1 MIKMMYFCDKL
12 VNNIK
17 PIIIMKKSAIIASL
31 LGICSLTAN
40 SQAIY
45 DYLSEKA
52 PEAYKYNDYYYQ
64 RASHFAE
71 LPVDSDDIIIL
82 GNSLSDNGRWN
93 EAFDDANIKN
103 RGIISDVV
111 QGISDRLEL
120 VTKGKPKKIFLLIGV
135 NDVSHHLTPDSIT
148 TAVEKLIM
156 KIKQQTPTTEI
167 YLQSWLPI
175 NNDFKRYK
183 NMIGKEMV
191 IFHGNVMLEQVARR
205 QGVTWIN
212 LFPAFADKEMKLPK
226 HLTNDGLHLNDAG
239 YRIWCQEIAKY
250 INPNVKFNPNDLYPI
265 DAEDIVLVGNQ
276 LIGGPEW
283 HELFNNANVKSR
295 NSWADVVE
303 GLPTLAKN
311 VAKKTPKQIV
321 LLPSYNGKNLAKGH
335 NLSGDFHADS
345 IVAYVDQA
353 IKNIKEVSPN
363 TSIVLQSLM
372 PVNSTYEKYADF
384 KGAAKK
390 VKATNKKLQ
399 KLAKKHKI
407 EWVDVYPAMVDENG
421 DLKAEYTNDGFKLMG
436 KGYTAW
442 ANALKAVIK

>member
-1 MIKMMYFCDKL
+1 
-12 VNNIK
+12 
-17 PIIIMKKSAIIASL
+17 MKKLAIAASL
-31 LGICSLTAN
+31 IGACVFSSNA
-40 SQAIY
+40 QAIY

-52 PEAYKYNDYYYQ
+52 PEAYKYNEYYYQ

-71 LPVDSDDIIIL
+71 LTVDSDDIIIL
-82 GNSLSDNGRWN
+82 GNSLIDNGRWN

-120 VTKGKPKKIFLLIGV
+120 VTKGQPKKIFLLIGV

-148 TAVEKLIM
+148 TAVEKLIV
-156 KIKQQTPTTEI
+156 KIKEQSPKTEI

-205 QGVTWIN
+205 QGVNWVN

-226 HLTNDGLHLNDAG
+226 HLTNDGLHLNEAG

-250 INPNVKFNPNDLYPI
+250 INPDKQLNPNDLYPI
-265 DAEDIVLVGNQ
+265 DGEDIVLVGNQ

-283 HELFNNANVKSR
+283 HELFDNANVKSR
-295 NSWADVVE
+295 NSWTDVVD
-303 GLPTLAKN
+303 GLPALAKT
-311 VAKKTPKQIV
+311 VAKKAPKQIV
-321 LLPSYNGKNLAKGH
+321 LLPSYNGKILEKGH
-335 NLSGDFHADS
+335 NLSGKFEADS
-345 IVAYVDQA
+345 IVAYVEQA
-353 IKNIKEVSPN
+353 IKNIKETSPN
-363 TSIVLQSLM
+363 TEIVLQSLI

-384 KGAAKK
+384 KGTAKK
-390 VKATNKKLQ
+390 AKATNKKLQ
-399 KLAKKHKI
+399 KLAKKYKI
-407 EWVDVYPAMVDENG
+407 QWVDVYTTMVDEKG

-436 KGYTAW
+436 KGYSAW
-442 ANALKAVIK
+442 AEALKPVIK

>member
-1 MIKMMYFCDKL
+1 
-12 VNNIK
+12 
-17 PIIIMKKSAIIASL
+17 MKKSAIIAAL
-31 LGICSLTAN
+31 LGVCAFTSNA
-40 SQAIY
+40 QAIY

-71 LPVDSDDIIIL
+71 LDVDSDDIIIL

-111 QGISDRLEL
+111 QGVSDRIEL
-120 VTKGKPKKIFLLIGV
+120 VTKGQPKKIFLLIGV

-148 TAVEKLIM
+148 TAVENLIV
-156 KIKQQTPTTEI
+156 KIKTLSPNTEL

-183 NMIGKEMV
+183 NMIGKEMT
-191 IFHGNVMLEQVARR
+191 IFQGNVMLEQVARR
-205 QGVTWIN
+205 QSVTWIN
-212 LFPAFADKEMKLPK
+212 LFPAFADKECKLPK

-250 INPNVKFNPNDLYPI
+250 INPDVKFDPNDLYPI
-265 DAEDIVLVGNQ
+265 DSEDIVLVGNQ
-276 LIGGPEW
+276 LIGGAEW

-295 NSWADVVE
+295 NSWGDVVE
-303 GLPTLAKN
+303 NLPALAKT
-311 VAKKTPKQIV
+311 VAKKSPKQMV
-321 LLPSYNGKNLAKGH
+321 LLPSYNGKNLEKGH
-335 NLSGDFHADS
+335 NLSGNFDADS
-345 IVAYVDQA
+345 IVAYVEQA
-353 IKNIKEVSPN
+353 IQNVKEVSPN
-363 TSIVLQSLM
+363 TSIVLQSLI

-384 KGAAKK
+384 KGTAKK
-390 VKATNKKLQ
+390 VKAANKKLQ
-399 KLAKKHKI
+399 KLAKKYKI
-407 EWVDVYPAMVDENG
+407 EWVDVYSAMVNENG

-442 ANALKAVIK
+442 SNALKAVIK

>member
-1 MIKMMYFCDKL
+1 
-12 VNNIK
+12 
-17 PIIIMKKSAIIASL
+17 MKKLAIVASL
-31 LGICSLTAN
+31 IGACAFSSNA
-40 SQAIY
+40 QAIY

-52 PEAYKYNDYYYQ
+52 PEAYKYNEYYYQ

-120 VTKGKPKKIFLLIGV
+120 VTKGQPKKIFLLIGV

-148 TAVEKLIM
+148 TAVEKLIV
-156 KIKQQTPTTEI
+156 KIKQQSPKTEI

-205 QGVTWIN
+205 QGVTWVN

-226 HLTNDGLHLNDAG
+226 HLTNDGLHLNEAG
-239 YRIWCQEIAKY
+239 YYIWCKEIAKY
-250 INPNVKFNPNDLYPI
+250 INPDKQLNPNDLYPI
-265 DAEDIVLVGNQ
+265 DGEDIVLVGNQ

-283 HELFNNANVKSR
+283 HELFDNANVKSR
-295 NSWADVVE
+295 NSWTDVID
-303 GLPTLAKN
+303 GLPSLAKT
-311 VAKKTPKQIV
+311 VAKKAPKKIV
-321 LLPSYNGKNLAKGH
+321 LLPSYNGKNLEKGH
-335 NLSGDFHADS
+335 NLSGKFEADS
-345 IVAYVDQA
+345 IVAYTEQA
-353 IKNIKEVSPN
+353 IKNIKETSPN
-363 TSIVLQSLM
+363 TEIVLQSLI

-384 KGAAKK
+384 KGTAKK
-390 VKATNKKLQ
+390 AKAANKKLQ
-399 KLAKKHKI
+399 KLAKKYKI
-407 EWVDVYPAMVDENG
+407 QWVDVYTTMVDEKG

-436 KGYTAW
+436 KGYSAW
-442 ANALKAVIK
+442 AEALKPVIK

>member
-1 MIKMMYFCDKL
+1 
-12 VNNIK
+12 
-17 PIIIMKKSAIIASL
+17 MKKLAIAASL
-31 LGICSLTAN
+31 IGACVFSSNA
-40 SQAIY
+40 QAIY

-52 PEAYKYNDYYYQ
+52 PEAYKYNEYYYQ

-71 LPVDSDDIIIL
+71 LTVDSDDIIIL

-120 VTKGKPKKIFLLIGV
+120 VTKGQPKKIFLLIGV

-148 TAVEKLIM
+148 TAVEKLIV
-156 KIKQQTPTTEI
+156 KIKEQSPKTEI

-205 QGVTWIN
+205 QGVNWVN

-226 HLTNDGLHLNDAG
+226 HLTNDGLHLNEAG

-250 INPNVKFNPNDLYPI
+250 INPDKQLNPNDLYPI
-265 DAEDIVLVGNQ
+265 DGEDIVLVGNQ

-283 HELFNNANVKSR
+283 HELFDNANVKSR
-295 NSWADVVE
+295 NSWTDVVD
-303 GLPTLAKN
+303 GLPALAKT
-311 VAKKTPKQIV
+311 VAKKAPKQIV
-321 LLPSYNGKNLAKGH
+321 LLPSYNGKNLEKGH
-335 NLSGDFHADS
+335 NLSGKFEADS
-345 IVAYVDQA
+345 IVAYTEQA
-353 IKNIKEVSPN
+353 IKNIKETSPN
-363 TSIVLQSLM
+363 TEIVPQSLI

-384 KGAAKK
+384 KGTAKK
-390 VKATNKKLQ
+390 TKAANKKLQ
-399 KLAKKHKI
+399 KLAKKYKI
-407 EWVDVYPAMVDENG
+407 QWVDVYTTMVDEKG

-436 KGYTAW
+436 KGYSAW
-442 ANALKAVIK
+442 AEALKAVIK

>member
-1 MIKMMYFCDKL
+1 M
-12 VNNIK
+12 N
-17 PIIIMKKSAIIASL
+17 KSTIVASL
-31 LGICSLTAN
+31 IGLCAMTAN
-40 SQAIY
+40 AQAIY

-52 PEAYKYNDYYYQ
+52 PEAYKYNEYYYQ

-71 LPVDSDDIIIL
+71 LTVDDDDIIIL

-120 VTKGKPKKIFLLIGV
+120 VTKGNPKKIFLLIGV

-148 TAVEKLIM
+148 TAVEKLIV
-156 KIKQQTPTTEI
+156 KTKQQTPTTEI

-250 INPNVKFNPNDLYPI
+250 INPDVQFNPNDLYPI
-265 DAEDIVLVGNQ
+265 DGEDIVLVGNQ
-276 LIGGPEW
+276 LIGGAEW
-283 HELFNNANVKSR
+283 HELLGNANVKSR
-295 NSWADVVE
+295 NSWADVVD
-303 GLPTLAKN
+303 GLHSLAKN
-311 VAKKTPKQIV
+311 VAKKAPKQIV
-321 LLPSYNGKNLAKGH
+321 LLPSYNGKKLEKGH
-335 NLSGDFHADS
+335 NLSGAFNADS

-363 TSIVLQSLM
+363 TEIVLQSLI

-384 KGAAKK
+384 KGSAKK
-390 VKATNKKLQ
+390 VKAANKKLQ
-399 KLAKKHKI
+399 KLAKKHNI
-407 EWVDVYPAMVDENG
+407 QWVDVYPAMIDENG
-421 DLKAEYTNDGFKLMG
+421 DLKAEFTNDGFKLMG

-442 ANALKAVIK
+442 GNVLKTVIK

>member
-1 MIKMMYFCDKL
+1 MNKSTI
-12 VNNIK
+12 VAS
-17 PIIIMKKSAIIASL
+17 IIGLCAA
-31 LGICSLTAN
+31 TAN
-40 SQAIY
+40 AQAIY

-52 PEAYKYNDYYYQ
+52 PEAYKYNEYYYQ

-148 TAVEKLIM
+148 TAVENLIV
-156 KIKQQTPTTEI
+156 KIKQQSPTTEI

-226 HLTNDGLHLNDAG
+226 HLTNDGLHLNEAG

-250 INPNVKFNPNDLYPI
+250 INPNVQFNPNDLYPI
-265 DAEDIVLVGNQ
+265 DGEDIVLVGNQ
-276 LIGGPEW
+276 LIGGAEW
-283 HELFNNANVKSR
+283 HELLGNANVKAR
-295 NSWADVVE
+295 NSWADVVD
-303 GLPTLAKN
+303 GLPSLAKS
-311 VAKKTPKQIV
+311 VAQKAPKKIV
-321 LLPSYNGKNLAKGH
+321 LLPSYNGKNLEKGH
-335 NLSGDFHADS
+335 NLSGAFNADS

-363 TSIVLQSLM
+363 TEIVLQSLI

-384 KGAAKK
+384 KGSAKK
-390 VKATNKKLQ
+390 VKAANKKLQ

-407 EWVDVYPAMVDENG
+407 QWVDVYPAMVDEKG
-421 DLKAEYTNDGFKLMG
+421 DLKAEFTNDGFKLMG
-436 KGYTAW
+436 KGYSAWGEVLKTA
-442 ANALKAVIK
+442 IK

>member
-1 MIKMMYFCDKL
+1 M
-12 VNNIK
+12 
-17 PIIIMKKSAIIASL
+17 
-31 LGICSLTAN
+31 
-40 SQAIY
+40 
-45 DYLSEKA
+45 
-52 PEAYKYNDYYYQ
+52 
-64 RASHFAE
+64 
-71 LPVDSDDIIIL
+71 
-82 GNSLSDNGRWN
+82 
-93 EAFDDANIKN
+93 
-103 RGIISDVV
+103 V
-111 QGISDRLEL
+111 QGVSDRLEL
-120 VTKGKPKKIFLLIGV
+120 ITKGKPKKIFLLIGV

-148 TAVEKLIM
+148 TAVEKLIV

-205 QGVTWIN
+205 QGVNWVN

-226 HLTNDGLHLNDAG
+226 HLTNDGLHLNDEG

-250 INPNVKFNPNDLYPI
+250 INPNVKFNANDLYPI
-265 DAEDIVLVGNQ
+265 DGDDIVLVGNQ

-283 HELFNNANVKSR
+283 HELLGNANVKAR
-295 NSWADVVE
+295 NSWSDVVD
-303 GLPTLAKN
+303 GLPSLAKT
-311 VAKKTPKQIV
+311 VAKKAPKQIV

-335 NLSGDFHADS
+335 NLSGDFNADS

-353 IKNIKEVSPN
+353 IKNIKEVSPS
-363 TSIVLQSLM
+363 TSIVLQSLI

-384 KGAAKK
+384 KGTAKK
-390 VKATNKKLQ
+390 VKAANKKLQ

-407 EWVDVYPAMVDENG
+407 QWVDVYPAMVDEKG
-421 DLKAEYTNDGFKLMG
+421 DLKAEFTNDGFKLMG

-442 ANALKAVIK
+442 GNVLKTVIK

>member
-1 MIKMMYFCDKL
+1 
-12 VNNIK
+12 
-17 PIIIMKKSAIIASL
+17 MKKSAIIASL
-31 LGICSLTAN
+31 LGLCAFTSNA
-40 SQAIY
+40 QAIY

-52 PEAYKYNDYYYQ
+52 PQAYKYNEYYYQ

-71 LPVDSDDIIIL
+71 LPVDNDDIIIL

-111 QGISDRLEL
+111 QGVSDRIEL
-120 VTKGKPKKIFLLIGV
+120 ITKGQPKKIFLLIGV

-148 TAVEKLIM
+148 TAVEKLIV
-156 KIKQQTPTTEI
+156 KIKTLSPNTEL

-183 NMIGKEMV
+183 NMIGKEMT
-191 IFHGNVMLEQVARR
+191 IFQGNVMLEQVARR

-212 LFPAFADKEMKLPK
+212 LFPAFADKECKLPK

-250 INPNVKFNPNDLYPI
+250 INPDVKFDANDLYPI
-265 DAEDIVLVGNQ
+265 DGEDILLVGNQ
-276 LIGGPEW
+276 LIGGAEW
-283 HELFNNANVKSR
+283 HELLGNANVKSR
-295 NSWADVVE
+295 NSWGDVVE
-303 GLPTLAKN
+303 NLPALAKN
-311 VAKKTPKQIV
+311 VATKSPKQIV
-321 LLPSYNGKNLAKGH
+321 LLPSYNGKNLEKGH
-335 NLSGDFHADS
+335 NLSGNFDADS

-353 IKNIKEVSPN
+353 IKNIKSVSPN
-363 TSIVLQSLM
+363 TSIVLQSLI

-384 KGAAKK
+384 KGTAKK
-390 VKATNKKLQ
+390 VKAANKKLQ

-407 EWVDVYPAMVDENG
+407 EWVDVYPAMVDEKG
-421 DLKAEYTNDGFKLMG
+421 DLKAEFTNDGFKLMG

-442 ANALKAVIK
+442 GEALKSVIK

>member
-1 MIKMMYFCDKL
+1 MNKSTI
-12 VNNIK
+12 VAS
-17 PIIIMKKSAIIASL
+17 IIGLCAA
-31 LGICSLTAN
+31 TAN
-40 SQAIY
+40 AQAIY

-52 PEAYKYNDYYYQ
+52 PEAYKYNEYYYQ

-148 TAVEKLIM
+148 TAVENLIV
-156 KIKQQTPTTEI
+156 KIKQQSPTTEI

-226 HLTNDGLHLNDAG
+226 HLTNDGLHLNEAG

-250 INPNVKFNPNDLYPI
+250 INPEVQFNPNDLYPI
-265 DAEDIVLVGNQ
+265 DGEDIVLVGNQ
-276 LIGGPEW
+276 LIGGAEW
-283 HELFNNANVKSR
+283 HELLGNANVKAR
-295 NSWADVVE
+295 NSWADVVD
-303 GLPTLAKN
+303 GLPSLAKS
-311 VAKKTPKQIV
+311 VAQKAPKKIV
-321 LLPSYNGKNLAKGH
+321 LLPSYNGKNLEKGH
-335 NLSGDFHADS
+335 NLSGAFNADS

-363 TSIVLQSLM
+363 TKIVLQSLI

-384 KGAAKK
+384 KGSAKK
-390 VKATNKKLQ
+390 VKAANKKLQ

-407 EWVDVYPAMVDENG
+407 QWVDVYPAMVDEKG
-421 DLKAEYTNDGFKLMG
+421 DLKAEFTNDGFKLMG
-436 KGYTAW
+436 KGYSAWGEVLKTA
-442 ANALKAVIK
+442 IK

>member
-1 MIKMMYFCDKL
+1 
-12 VNNIK
+12 
-17 PIIIMKKSAIIASL
+17 MKRLASIASL
-31 LGICSLTAN
+31 LGICAFTSNA
-40 SQAIY
+40 QAIY

-111 QGISDRLEL
+111 QGVSDRIEL
-120 VTKGKPKKIFLLIGV
+120 ITKGQPKKIFLLIGV

-148 TAVEKLIM
+148 TAVEKLIV
-156 KIKQQTPTTEI
+156 KIKTLSPNTEL

-183 NMIGKEMV
+183 NMIGKEMT
-191 IFHGNVMLEQVARR
+191 IFQGNVMLEQVARR
-205 QGVTWIN
+205 QGVNWIN

-226 HLTNDGLHLNDAG
+226 HLTNDGLHLNEAG

-250 INPNVKFNPNDLYPI
+250 INPDKQLNPNDLYPI
-265 DAEDIVLVGNQ
+265 DGEDIVLVGNQ

-283 HELFNNANVKSR
+283 HELFDNANVKSR
-295 NSWADVVE
+295 NSWTDVVD
-303 GLPTLAKN
+303 GLPALAKT
-311 VAKKTPKQIV
+311 VAKKAPKQIV
-321 LLPSYNGKNLAKGH
+321 LLPSYNGKNLEKGH
-335 NLSGDFHADS
+335 NLSGKFEADS
-345 IVAYVDQA
+345 IVAYVEQA
-353 IKNIKEVSPN
+353 IKNIKETSPN
-363 TSIVLQSLM
+363 TEIVLQSLI

-384 KGAAKK
+384 KGTAKK
-390 VKATNKKLQ
+390 AKATNKKLQ
-399 KLAKKHKI
+399 KLAKKYKI
-407 EWVDVYPAMVDENG
+407 QWVDVYTTMVDEKG

-436 KGYTAW
+436 KGYSAW
-442 ANALKAVIK
+442 AEALKAVIK

>member
-1 MIKMMYFCDKL
+1 MNKSTI
-12 VNNIK
+12 VAS
-17 PIIIMKKSAIIASL
+17 IIGLCAA
-31 LGICSLTAN
+31 TAN
-40 SQAIY
+40 AQAIY

-52 PEAYKYNDYYYQ
+52 PEAYKYNEYYYQ

-120 VTKGKPKKIFLLIGV
+120 ITKGKPKKIFLLIGV

-148 TAVEKLIM
+148 TAVEKLIV

-226 HLTNDGLHLNDAG
+226 HLTNDGLHLNEAG

-250 INPNVKFNPNDLYPI
+250 INPDVQFNPNDLYPI
-265 DAEDIVLVGNQ
+265 DGEDIVLVGNQ
-276 LIGGPEW
+276 LIGGAEW
-283 HELFNNANVKSR
+283 HELLGNANVKAR
-295 NSWADVVE
+295 NSWADVVD
-303 GLPTLAKN
+303 GLPSLAKS
-311 VAKKTPKQIV
+311 VAQKAPKKIV
-321 LLPSYNGKNLAKGH
+321 LLPSYNGKNLEKGH
-335 NLSGDFHADS
+335 NLSGAFNADS

-363 TSIVLQSLM
+363 TEIVLQSLI

-384 KGAAKK
+384 KGSAKK
-390 VKATNKKLQ
+390 VKAANKKLQ
-399 KLAKKHKI
+399 KLAGKI
-407 EWVDVYPAMVDENG
+407 MTLGEPVRNNTKRPSN
-421 DLKAEYTNDGFKLMG
+421 
-436 KGYTAW
+436 
-442 ANALKAVIK
+442 NAASALSVRSVILH

>member
-1 MIKMMYFCDKL
+1 
-12 VNNIK
+12 
-17 PIIIMKKSAIIASL
+17 MKKIAFIASL
-31 LGICSLTAN
+31 LGICAFTSNA
-40 SQAIY
+40 QAIY

-71 LPVDSDDIIIL
+71 LPVDNDDIIIL

-93 EAFDDANIKN
+93 EAFNDANIKN

-111 QGISDRLEL
+111 QGVSDRIEL
-120 VTKGKPKKIFLLIGV
+120 ITKGQPKKIFLLIGV

-148 TAVEKLIM
+148 TAVEKLIV
-156 KIKQQTPTTEI
+156 KIKTLSPNTEL

-183 NMIGKEMV
+183 NMIGKEMT

-205 QGVTWIN
+205 QGVTWVN

-226 HLTNDGLHLNDAG
+226 HLTNDGLHLNDEG

-250 INPNVKFNPNDLYPI
+250 INPDVKFNPTDLYPI
-265 DAEDIVLVGNQ
+265 DSDDIVLVGNQ

-295 NSWADVVE
+295 NSWGDVVE
-303 GLPTLAKN
+303 NLPALAKT
-311 VAKKTPKQIV
+311 VAKKAPKQIV

-335 NLSGDFHADS
+335 NLSGAFAADS
-345 IVAYVDQA
+345 IVAYVEQA
-353 IKNIKEVSPN
+353 INNIKEVSPN
-363 TSIVLQSLM
+363 TSIVLQSLI

-384 KGAAKK
+384 KGTKK
-390 VKATNKKLQ
+390 EALKANKKLQ
-399 KLAKKHKI
+399 KLAKKYKL
-407 EWVDVYPAMVDENG
+407 EWVDVYSAMVDENG

-442 ANALKAVIK
+442 SNALKAVIK

>member
-1 MIKMMYFCDKL
+1 
-12 VNNIK
+12 
-17 PIIIMKKSAIIASL
+17 MKRFAFIASL
-31 LGICSLTAN
+31 LSIFAFNAGA
-40 SQAIY
+40 QAIY

-71 LPVDSDDIIIL
+71 LPVDNDDIIIL

-93 EAFDDANIKN
+93 EAFNDANIKN

-111 QGISDRLEL
+111 QGVSDRVEL
-120 VTKGKPKKIFLLIGV
+120 ITKGQPKKIFLLIGV

-148 TAVEKLIM
+148 TAVEKLIV
-156 KIKQQTPTTEI
+156 KIKTLSPNTEL

-183 NMIGKEMV
+183 NMIGKEMT

-205 QGVTWIN
+205 QGVNWIN

-226 HLTNDGLHLNDAG
+226 HLTNDGLHLNDEG

-250 INPNVKFNPNDLYPI
+250 INPNVKFNPTDLYPI
-265 DAEDIVLVGNQ
+265 DSDDIVLVGNQ

-283 HELFNNANVKSR
+283 HELFNDANVKSR

-303 GLPTLAKN
+303 SLPSLAKT
-311 VAKKTPKQIV
+311 VAKKAPKQIV

-335 NLSGDFHADS
+335 NLSGTFDADS
-345 IVAYVDQA
+345 IVAYVEQA
-353 IKNIKEVSPN
+353 INNIKEVSPN
-363 TSIVLQSLM
+363 TSIVLQSLV

-384 KGAAKK
+384 KGTAKEAKK
-390 VKATNKKLQ
+390 ANKKLQ
-399 KLAKKHKI
+399 KLAKKHKL
-407 EWVDVYPAMVDENG
+407 EWVDVYSAMVDENG

-442 ANALKAVIK
+442 ANALKAIIK

>member
-1 MIKMMYFCDKL
+1 
-12 VNNIK
+12 
-17 PIIIMKKSAIIASL
+17 MKKLAIVASL
-31 LGICSLTAN
+31 IGACAFSSNA
-40 SQAIY
+40 QAIY

-52 PEAYKYNDYYYQ
+52 PEAYKYNEYYYQ

-111 QGISDRLEL
+111 QGISDRLDL
-120 VTKGKPKKIFLLIGV
+120 VTKGQPKKIFLLIGV

-148 TAVEKLIM
+148 TAVEKLIV
-156 KIKQQTPTTEI
+156 KIKQQSPKTEI

-205 QGVTWIN
+205 QGVNWVN

-226 HLTNDGLHLNDAG
+226 HLTNDGLHLNEAG
-239 YRIWCQEIAKY
+239 YYIWCKEIAKY
-250 INPNVKFNPNDLYPI
+250 INPDKQLNPNDLYPI
-265 DAEDIVLVGNQ
+265 DGDDIVLVGNQ

-283 HELFNNANVKSR
+283 HELFDNANVKSR
-295 NSWADVVE
+295 NSWTDVVD
-303 GLPTLAKN
+303 GLPALAKT
-311 VAKKTPKQIV
+311 VAKKAPKQIV
-321 LLPSYNGKNLAKGH
+321 LLPSYNGKNLEKGH
-335 NLSGDFHADS
+335 NLSGKFEADS
-345 IVAYVDQA
+345 IVAYTEQA
-353 IKNIKEVSPN
+353 IKNIKETSPN
-363 TSIVLQSLM
+363 TEIVLQSLI

-384 KGAAKK
+384 KGTAKK
-390 VKATNKKLQ
+390 AKAANKKLQ
-399 KLAKKHKI
+399 KLAKKYKI
-407 EWVDVYPAMVDENG
+407 HWVDVYTTMVDEKG

-436 KGYTAW
+436 KGYSAW
-442 ANALKAVIK
+442 AEALKAVIK

>member
-1 MIKMMYFCDKL
+1 
-12 VNNIK
+12 
-17 PIIIMKKSAIIASL
+17 MKKLAIVASL
-31 LGICSLTAN
+31 IGACAFSSNA
-40 SQAIY
+40 QAIY

-52 PEAYKYNDYYYQ
+52 PEAYKYNEYYYQ

-120 VTKGKPKKIFLLIGV
+120 VTKGQPKKIFLLIGV

-148 TAVEKLIM
+148 TAVEKLIV
-156 KIKQQTPTTEI
+156 KIKQQSPKTEI

-205 QGVTWIN
+205 QGVNWVN

-226 HLTNDGLHLNDAG
+226 HLTNDGLHLNEAG
-239 YRIWCQEIAKY
+239 YYIWCKEIAKY
-250 INPNVKFNPNDLYPI
+250 INPDKQLNPNDLYPI
-265 DAEDIVLVGNQ
+265 DGEDIVLVGNQ

-283 HELFNNANVKSR
+283 HELFDNANVKSR
-295 NSWADVVE
+295 NSWTDVID
-303 GLPTLAKN
+303 GLPALAKT
-311 VAKKTPKQIV
+311 VAKKAPKKIV
-321 LLPSYNGKNLAKGH
+321 LLPSYNGKNLEKGH
-335 NLSGDFHADS
+335 NLSGKFEADS
-345 IVAYVDQA
+345 IVAYTEQA
-353 IKNIKEVSPN
+353 IKNIKETSPN
-363 TSIVLQSLM
+363 TEIVLQSLI

-384 KGAAKK
+384 KGTAKK
-390 VKATNKKLQ
+390 AKAANKKLQ
-399 KLAKKHKI
+399 KLAKKYKI
-407 EWVDVYPAMVDENG
+407 QWVDVYTTMVDEKG

-436 KGYTAW
+436 KGYSAW
-442 ANALKAVIK
+442 AEALKPVIK

>member
-1 MIKMMYFCDKL
+1 MNKSTI
-12 VNNIK
+12 VAS
-17 PIIIMKKSAIIASL
+17 IIGLCAA
-31 LGICSLTAN
+31 TAN
-40 SQAIY
+40 AQAIY

-52 PEAYKYNDYYYQ
+52 PEAYKYNEYYYQ

-148 TAVEKLIM
+148 TAVEKLIV

-167 YLQSWLPI
+167 YLQCWLPI

-250 INPNVKFNPNDLYPI
+250 INPDVQIKPNDLYPI
-265 DAEDIVLVGNQ
+265 DGEDIVLVGNQ
-276 LIGGPEW
+276 LIGGAEW
-283 HELFNNANVKSR
+283 HELLGNANVKAR
-295 NSWADVVE
+295 NSWADVVD
-303 GLPTLAKN
+303 GLPSLAKS
-311 VAKKTPKQIV
+311 VAQKAPKKIV
-321 LLPSYNGKNLAKGH
+321 LLPSYNGKNLEKGH
-335 NLSGDFHADS
+335 NLSGAFNADS

-363 TSIVLQSLM
+363 TEIVLQSLI

-384 KGAAKK
+384 KGSAKK
-390 VKATNKKLQ
+390 VKAANKKLQ
-399 KLAKKHKI
+399 KLAKKHNI
-407 EWVDVYPAMVDENG
+407 QWVDVYPAMIDENG
-421 DLKAEYTNDGFKLMG
+421 DLKAEFTNDGFKLMG

-442 ANALKAVIK
+442 GNVLKTVIK

>member
-1 MIKMMYFCDKL
+1 
-12 VNNIK
+12 
-17 PIIIMKKSAIIASL
+17 MKKLAIVASL
-31 LGICSLTAN
+31 IGACAFSSNA
-40 SQAIY
+40 QAIY

-52 PEAYKYNDYYYQ
+52 PEAYKYNEYYYQ

-120 VTKGKPKKIFLLIGV
+120 VTKGQPKKIFLLIGV

-148 TAVEKLIM
+148 TAVEKLIV
-156 KIKQQTPTTEI
+156 KIKEQSPKTEI

-191 IFHGNVMLEQVARR
+191 IFHGNVMLEQVACR
-205 QGVTWIN
+205 QGVNWIN

-226 HLTNDGLHLNDAG
+226 HLTNDGLHLNEAG

-250 INPNVKFNPNDLYPI
+250 INPDKQLNPNDLYPI
-265 DAEDIVLVGNQ
+265 DGEDIVLVGNQ

-283 HELFNNANVKSR
+283 HELFDNANVKSR
-295 NSWADVVE
+295 NSWTDVVD
-303 GLPTLAKN
+303 GLPALAKT
-311 VAKKTPKQIV
+311 VAKKAPKQIV
-321 LLPSYNGKNLAKGH
+321 LLPSYNGKNLEKGH
-335 NLSGDFHADS
+335 NLSGKFEADS
-345 IVAYVDQA
+345 IVAYVEQA
-353 IKNIKEVSPN
+353 IKNIKETSPN
-363 TSIVLQSLM
+363 TEIVLQSLI

-384 KGAAKK
+384 KGTAKK
-390 VKATNKKLQ
+390 AKATNKKLQ
-399 KLAKKHKI
+399 KLAKKYKI
-407 EWVDVYPAMVDENG
+407 QWVDVYTTMVDEKG

-436 KGYTAW
+436 KGYSAW
-442 ANALKAVIK
+442 AEALKTVIK

>member
-1 MIKMMYFCDKL
+1 MNKSTI
-12 VNNIK
+12 VAS
-17 PIIIMKKSAIIASL
+17 IIGLCAA
-31 LGICSLTAN
+31 TAN
-40 SQAIY
+40 AQAIY

-52 PEAYKYNDYYYQ
+52 PEAYKYNEYYYQ

-148 TAVEKLIM
+148 TAVEKLIV
-156 KIKQQTPTTEI
+156 KIKQQSPTTEI

-226 HLTNDGLHLNDAG
+226 HLTNDGLHLNEAG

-250 INPNVKFNPNDLYPI
+250 INPEVQFNPNDLYPI
-265 DAEDIVLVGNQ
+265 DGEDIVLVGNQ
-276 LIGGPEW
+276 LIGGAEW
-283 HELFNNANVKSR
+283 HELLGNANVKSR
-295 NSWADVVE
+295 NSWADVVD
-303 GLPTLAKN
+303 GLPSLAKS
-311 VAKKTPKQIV
+311 VAQKAPKKIV
-321 LLPSYNGKNLAKGH
+321 LLPSYNGKNLEKGH
-335 NLSGDFHADS
+335 NLSGAFNADS

-363 TSIVLQSLM
+363 TEIVLQSLI
-372 PVNSTYEKYADF
+372 PINSTYEKYADF
-384 KGAAKK
+384 KGSAKK
-390 VKATNKKLQ
+390 VKAANKKLQ

-407 EWVDVYPAMVDENG
+407 QWVDVYPAMVDEKG
-421 DLKAEYTNDGFKLMG
+421 DLKAEFTNDGFKLMG
-436 KGYTAW
+436 KGYSAWGEVLKTA
-442 ANALKAVIK
+442 IK

>member
-1 MIKMMYFCDKL
+1 M
-12 VNNIK
+12 N
-17 PIIIMKKSAIIASL
+17 KSAIVASL
-31 LGICSLTAN
+31 IGACAVTAN
-40 SQAIY
+40 AQAIY

-52 PEAYKYNDYYYQ
+52 PEAYKYNEYYYQ

-71 LPVDSDDIIIL
+71 LQVDSDDIIIL

-93 EAFDDANIKN
+93 EAFDDPNIKN

-111 QGISDRLEL
+111 QGVSDRLEL

-148 TAVEKLIM
+148 TAVENLIV
-156 KIKQQTPTTEI
+156 KIKQQSPTTEI

-183 NMIGKEMV
+183 NMIGKETV
-191 IFHGNVMLEQVARR
+191 LLHGNVMLEQVARR

-226 HLTNDGLHLNDAG
+226 AYTNDGIHLNEAG

-250 INPNVKFNPNDLYPI
+250 INPNITLNPNDLYPI
-265 DAEDIVLVGNQ
+265 DGEDIVLVGNQ
-276 LIGGPEW
+276 LIGGAEW
-283 HELFNNANVKSR
+283 HELLGNANVKSR
-295 NSWADVVE
+295 NSWIDVVD
-303 GLPTLAKN
+303 GLPALAKN
-311 VAKKTPKQIV
+311 VAKKAPKQIV
-321 LLPSYNGKNLAKGH
+321 LLPSYNGKNLEKGH
-335 NLSGDFHADS
+335 NLSGNFSADS

-353 IKNIKEVSPN
+353 IKNIKETSPN
-363 TSIVLQSLM
+363 TQIVLQSLI

-384 KGAAKK
+384 KGKTKQIKSA
-390 VKATNKKLQ
+390 NKKLQ
-399 KLAKKHKI
+399 KLAKKHNI
-407 EWVDVYPAMVDENG
+407 QWVDIYTTMVDQNG

-436 KGYTAW
+436 KGYSAW
-442 ANALKAVIK
+442 ANALKTVIK

>member
-1 MIKMMYFCDKL
+1 MNKSTI
-12 VNNIK
+12 VAS
-17 PIIIMKKSAIIASL
+17 IIGLCAA
-31 LGICSLTAN
+31 TAN
-40 SQAIY
+40 AQAIY

-52 PEAYKYNDYYYQ
+52 PEAYKYNEYYYQ

-111 QGISDRLEL
+111 HGISDRLEL

-148 TAVEKLIM
+148 TAVEKLIV

-226 HLTNDGLHLNDAG
+226 HLTNDGLHLNEAG
-239 YRIWCQEIAKY
+239 YRILCQEIAKY
-250 INPNVKFNPNDLYPI
+250 INPDVQFNPNDLYPI
-265 DAEDIVLVGNQ
+265 DGEDIVLVGNQ
-276 LIGGPEW
+276 LIGGAEW
-283 HELFNNANVKSR
+283 HELLGNANVKAR
-295 NSWADVVE
+295 NSWADVVD
-303 GLPTLAKN
+303 GLPSLAKS
-311 VAKKTPKQIV
+311 VAQKAPKKIV
-321 LLPSYNGKNLAKGH
+321 LLPSYNGKNLEKGH
-335 NLSGDFHADS
+335 NLSGAFNADS

-363 TSIVLQSLM
+363 TEIVLQSLI

-384 KGAAKK
+384 KGSAKK
-390 VKATNKKLQ
+390 VKAANKKLQ

-407 EWVDVYPAMVDENG
+407 QWVDVYPAMIDENG
-421 DLKAEYTNDGFKLMG
+421 DLKAEFTNDGFKLMG

-442 ANALKAVIK
+442 GNVLKTVIK

>member
-1 MIKMMYFCDKL
+1 M
-12 VNNIK
+12 N
-17 PIIIMKKSAIIASL
+17 KSAIIASL
-31 LGICSLTAN
+31 LGICSMTAN
-40 SQAIY
+40 AQAIY

-52 PEAYKYNDYYYQ
+52 PQAYKYNEYYYQ

-71 LPVDSDDIIIL
+71 LPVDSNDIIIL

-111 QGISDRLEL
+111 QGVSDRIEL
-120 VTKGKPKKIFLLIGV
+120 ITKGQPKKIFLLIGV

-148 TAVEKLIM
+148 TAVEKLIV
-156 KIKQQTPTTEI
+156 KIKELSPATEL

-183 NMIGKEMV
+183 NMIGKEMT

-205 QGVTWIN
+205 QGITWIN
-212 LFPAFADKEMKLPK
+212 LFPAFADKECKLPK

-250 INPNVKFNPNDLYPI
+250 INPNVQFNPTDLYPI
-265 DAEDIVLVGNQ
+265 DNEDIVLVGNQ

-283 HELFNNANVKSR
+283 HELFDNANVKAR
-295 NSWADVVE
+295 NSWTDVVD
-303 GLPTLAKN
+303 GLPSLAKN
-311 VAKKTPKQIV
+311 VAKKSPKQII

-335 NLSGDFHADS
+335 NLSGNFNADS

-353 IKNIKEVSPN
+353 INNIKEVSPN
-363 TSIVLQSLM
+363 TSIVLQSLI
-372 PVNSTYEKYADF
+372 PVSSNYEKYVDF
-384 KGAAKK
+384 KYTAKK
-390 VKATNKKLQ
+390 TITANKKLQ

-407 EWVDVYPAMVDENG
+407 EWVDLYSVMADENG

-436 KGYTAW
+436 KGYSAW
-442 ANALKAVIK
+442 AEVLKPIVNK